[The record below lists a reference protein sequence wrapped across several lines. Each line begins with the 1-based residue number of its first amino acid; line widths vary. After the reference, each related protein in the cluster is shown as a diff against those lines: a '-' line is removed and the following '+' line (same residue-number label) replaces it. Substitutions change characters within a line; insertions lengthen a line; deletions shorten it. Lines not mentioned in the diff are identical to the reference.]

1 MPEIRPFR
9 ALRFDPTTVG
19 DLADVVA
26 PPYDVIGADEHAR
39 LLARHPS
46 NVVRLDLPE
55 DAQGDEPDDRYR
67 RAARTLAGWRSGG
80 VLRKDPHPSIYVYE
94 QTYHV
99 PGTSVERTQRGFF
112 GRLRLEAFGPDSG
125 VLPHE
130 RTLSGPKEDRYKLLR
145 ATGVNTSPVVGLI
158 EDSEGSV
165 AQALADWSAG
175 APEVDIVDG
184 DGTRHRLWSVPA
196 DGDATESVGAVLAA
210 AAAGPVAIAD
220 GHHRYEMAL
229 RYRDERRMSRSCEED
244 PAFDYLLTLFL
255 PIDAPLTVLPT
266 HRLVSG
272 LDPAAIADLPSRAE
286 ALFDVETG
294 VSADDLRS
302 SFDAAGLAAGG
313 AGRFGLWTTSGGTRL
328 RARRDTFEPFLPEGS
343 PAVQALDVVLLG
355 VALERLLGIDARR
368 RRRRCDR
375 LYQVRVGRHRACR
388 RRRRRGRVPA
398 RTHAGG
404 LDHRGRPR
412 RRRHAPEIHVLL
424 SQGPDR
430 SCHQPARVVSP
441 LPDQTPDAILAQAQL
456 PSINGR
462 PVRKDEIELH
472 DRGLYIEIVAARA
485 SLAAQ
490 TTPVPPWRTDRVVA
504 LGALPGVLRRAWLEG
519 HALNLRNH
527 HWSSTADPAT
537 LSFDTY
543 TEDVVAALER
553 LGPNV
558 VVVGHGMGGLLA
570 LKAAERM
577 PISGIVLLSPELPR
591 ELRPVARSYELRE
604 IPEVYGRSV
613 IGWETL
619 PERLLRD
626 HRDLT
631 LADVLRIQHLLGQ
644 KPHEAGA
651 ARRQMLGGV
660 SVDRRG
666 VEAVPRLVIGGGLD
680 RTVTADDS
688 ERLAEWLDAEYEPF
702 GAHSHYGLVIGES
715 SYQQVADSIRGF
727 LETHRL

>member
-1 MPEIRPFR
+1 
-9 ALRFDPTTVG
+9 
-19 DLADVVA
+19 
-26 PPYDVIGADEHAR
+26 
-39 LLARHPS
+39 
-46 NVVRLDLPE
+46 
-55 DAQGDEPDDRYR
+55 
-67 RAARTLAGWRSGG
+67 
-80 VLRKDPHPSIYVYE
+80 
-94 QTYHV
+94 
-99 PGTSVERTQRGFF
+99 
-112 GRLRLEAFGPDSG
+112 
-125 VLPHE
+125 
-130 RTLSGPKEDRYKLLR
+130 
-145 ATGVNTSPVVGLI
+145 
-158 EDSEGSV
+158 
-165 AQALADWSAG
+165 
-175 APEVDIVDG
+175 
-184 DGTRHRLWSVPA
+184 
-196 DGDATESVGAVLAA
+196 
-210 AAAGPVAIAD
+210 
-220 GHHRYEMAL
+220 
-229 RYRDERRMSRSCEED
+229 
-244 PAFDYLLTLFL
+244 
-255 PIDAPLTVLPT
+255 
-266 HRLVSG
+266 
-272 LDPAAIADLPSRAE
+272 
-286 ALFDVETG
+286 
-294 VSADDLRS
+294 
-302 SFDAAGLAAGG
+302 
-313 AGRFGLWTTSGGTRL
+313 
-328 RARRDTFEPFLPEGS
+328 
-343 PAVQALDVVLLG
+343 
-355 VALERLLGIDARR
+355 
-368 RRRRCDR
+368 
-375 LYQVRVGRHRACR
+375 
-388 RRRRRGRVPA
+388 
-398 RTHAGG
+398 
-404 LDHRGRPR
+404 
-412 RRRHAPEIHVLL
+412 
-424 SQGPDR
+424 
-430 SCHQPARVVSP
+430 

-472 DRGLYIEIVAARA
+472 DRGLYIESWLPERR
-485 SLAAQ
+485 SRRKPLLFLHGEL
-490 TTPVPPWRTDRVVA
+490 TGSWLWERY
-504 LGALPGVLRRAWLEG
+504 LGYFAGRGWEG

-527 HWSSTADPAT
+527 HWSSTADPAQ

-558 VVVGHGMGGLLA
+558 VVVGHGMGGLLG

-680 RTVTADDS
+680 RTVTADDA